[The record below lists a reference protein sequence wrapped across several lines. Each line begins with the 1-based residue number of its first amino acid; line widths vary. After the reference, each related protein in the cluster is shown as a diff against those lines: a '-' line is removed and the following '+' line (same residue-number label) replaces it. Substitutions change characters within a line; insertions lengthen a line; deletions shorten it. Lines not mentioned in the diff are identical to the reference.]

1 MKKAIFRTEEVVS
14 FLELNQCPLTAE
26 SIKEMS
32 IGSDFIDSKLVKKE
46 LIDDL
51 WNILTTSV
59 SEYSY
64 VN

>member
-1 MKKAIFRTEEVVS
+1 MKAIFRTEEVIS
-14 FLELNQCPLTAE
+14 FLELNQCPITAE

-32 IGSDFIDSKLVKKE
+32 MGSDFIDSKIVKKE